1 MRVGIVLRSLDKLKK
16 LGALYNKIKKENTSA
31 SYYRSSRKEL
41 IYDMVKKQPPDSIEL
56 TV

>member
-1 MRVGIVLRSLDKLKK
+1 MSLNSVLLDKK
-16 LGALYNKIKKENTSA
+16 LINLGTLYNKIKKENTSA

-41 IYDMVKKQPPDSIEL
+41 IYYMGKKQPPDSIEL